1 MSYISPLA
9 SLAEFEEARD
19 RFLKGKGPVFIS
31 GVIDCARAYLAHEIA
46 GEGRAKLIITYNETR
61 AGELADDAGCFDE
74 EVKIFPAKDLL
85 FYQADVS
92 GGYLTKRRMDV
103 IKALLAGKDITVI
116 TTIDALLERLA
127 ASSYMEDAVVNIAA
141 GSQIDLSDLEKKLAY
156 MGYERYDQIDAQ
168 GQFAVRGGIVDIFPI
183 SDEDPVRIEFFGD
196 EVDSIRTF
204 DIESQRSIENIDAID
219 IFPAAE
225 ISVGA
230 GAAGD
235 AGAGSS
241 DSAGAGPDAGAGVK
255 DSSLLD
261 YFSANAAI
269 FLDEPT
275 RLFEKAEAV
284 HKEFHE
290 SVISRLEAGYEEEHE
305 IPELFTPEEVFTQ
318 LEDKKPIAFS
328 ILDQK
333 EKHIKYAYAC
343 SINTQAVPT
352 YMGQFGELVTDL
364 KKWSKEK
371 ARVVLLAG
379 SSKRAE
385 RLAREI
391 NDAGAKAIFSKS
403 FIGEDVPAGMTLVVP
418 GNIKKGFSYPF
429 IRFYLLSEGDLFGR
443 EKKKRRRRSES
454 TAAKITE
461 LSSLN
466 AGDYVI
472 HENHGLG
479 IYQGTEKIERNGI
492 ARDYMKIIYG
502 DGGMLYTPVTQMNLI
517 SKYADSEAEKIPR
530 LNRLGGSEWQKTKT
544 RVKSAVKDIAADL
557 IKLYASRN
565 SGTGYAYA
573 PDTLWQKEFEEQFA
587 FEETED
593 QIRAIE
599 DTKRDMES
607 SRIMDRLICGDVGF
621 GKTEI
626 AIRAAFKAV
635 QEGKQVAYLVP
646 TTILAQQHYNT
657 FVQRLK
663 NYGPNIELL
672 CRFRSAAEQ
681 KKVIA
686 GLKSGLVDIVI
697 GTHRLLSKDIEFKD
711 LGLLV
716 IDEEQR
722 FGVTHKEKI
731 KQLKESVDVLSLTA
745 TPIPRTL
752 HMSLIGV
759 RDMSILREAPLD
771 RMPIQ
776 TYVMEYNGEIARE
789 AMARELSRGGQVY
802 YVYNNIKNIA
812 GMAAQIKQLMPDAEV
827 AYAHGKMKE
836 RELEQIMLDFING
849 DIDILVSTTIIETG
863 LDISNVNTIIIH
875 GAEKYGLSQLY
886 QLRGRVGRSSRTAYA
901 FLFYRKDRELKEI
914 AEKRLTAIKEYTDL
928 GSGIKIAMR
937 DLELRGAGN
946 LLGAEQ
952 HGHMEAVG
960 YDMYCKLLGDAVK
973 EAKGEKKI
981 TVDFETE
988 IDIVIDAYLPD
999 DYVKDEASRIGVYRR
1014 IAGIENSDELMDVQ
1028 DELIDRFGDIPMS
1041 VQNLIRISLIRQ
1053 LAHEAYITELTGD
1066 RDRLKFA
1073 MYDKAPVD
1081 TSKIATVLESYKG
1094 DLRIVSGKQTA
1105 FVYTDRRKRC
1115 TSNARLL
1122 ETIEAIISDISGLIE

>member
-116 TTIDALLERLA
+116 TTIDALFERLA
-127 ASSYMEDAVVNIAA
+127 ASSYMEDAVVNIAV

-241 DSAGAGPDAGAGVK
+241 DSAGAGVK

-305 IPELFTPEEVFTQ
+305 IPELFTPDEVFAQ

-391 NDAGAKAIFSKS
+391 NDAGAKAVFSKN

-492 ARDYMKIIYG
+492 ARDYMKIVYG